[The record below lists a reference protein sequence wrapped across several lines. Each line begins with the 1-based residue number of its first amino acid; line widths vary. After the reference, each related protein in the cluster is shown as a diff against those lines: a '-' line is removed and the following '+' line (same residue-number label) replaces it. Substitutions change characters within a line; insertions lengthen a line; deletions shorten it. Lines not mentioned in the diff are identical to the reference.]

1 MTFVRFCGIIEHIE
15 RMVLFLKRYRAKIK
29 VVKEYE
35 VEFDDI
41 SLDFAKDT
49 AMSFDEESSTEI
61 HRETELLSIEE
72 I

>member
-1 MTFVRFCGIIEHIE
+1 M
-15 RMVLFLKRYRAKIK
+15 KRYRAKIR
-29 VVKEYE
+29 VIKEYE

-49 AMSFDEESSTEI
+49 AISIDEESSTEMQ
-61 HRETELLSIEE
+61 RETELLSIEE

>member
-1 MTFVRFCGIIEHIE
+1 
-15 RMVLFLKRYRAKIK
+15 MVLFLKRYRAKIK